1 MPLVSQGASQ
11 SSPIFL
17 HFIRET
23 FHWLPIS
30 QRIQLFMVC
39 SRVRDCLAG
48 SAPQFT
54 CMSQSD
60 PIPYDPSVFS
70 RSPLRTLC
78 HLLVVPP
85 DANFHGTVYDFR
97 YCGPVQLKP
106 VRDFCLFVWH
116 NKYFWHK
123 TRDIQYGSALNIHAF
138 TVIYFHLVY
147 TSLFYLIHKR
157 DPDLIINAY
166 KATNIRNVLG
176 FKLPRVEKSYTR
188 FARKR
193 WRQHWC
199 INLQSRNKTRRP
211 ISNVHESVCS
221 HIWH

>member
-54 CMSQSD
+54 YMSQSD
-60 PIPYDPSVFS
+60 PIPSDPSVFS
-70 RSPLRTLC
+70 RSPLRTLR

-97 YCGPVQLKP
+97 YCGPVQLEP

-138 TVIYFHLVY
+138 TVIYFHLV
-147 TSLFYLIHKR
+147 
-157 DPDLIINAY
+157 
-166 KATNIRNVLG
+166 
-176 FKLPRVEKSYTR
+176 
-188 FARKR
+188 
-193 WRQHWC
+193 C
-199 INLQSRNKTRRP
+199 
-211 ISNVHESVCS
+211 C
-221 HIWH
+221 